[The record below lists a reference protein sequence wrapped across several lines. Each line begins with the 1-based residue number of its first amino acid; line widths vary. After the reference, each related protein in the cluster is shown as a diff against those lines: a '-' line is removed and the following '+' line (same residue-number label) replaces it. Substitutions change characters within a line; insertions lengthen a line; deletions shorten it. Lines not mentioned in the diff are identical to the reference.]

1 MRNWRSENSLNYC
14 SSEIHEEKTPEKMIL
29 TWFRRIMFSRFY
41 ASFAGGV
48 MQGFQLLD
56 RFDHNSR
63 EGLHGPVTVGAH
75 PNAFRKVQLLDFDPI
90 IVGQI
95 RRQPQWE
102 PSNIHGS

>member
-1 MRNWRSENSLNYC
+1 MAEHEISNYNVFQVLC
-14 SSEIHEEKTPEKMIL
+14 GLWKEG
-29 TWFRRIMFSRFY
+29 
-41 ASFAGGV
+41 GGV
-48 MQGFQLLD
+48 MQGLQLLD